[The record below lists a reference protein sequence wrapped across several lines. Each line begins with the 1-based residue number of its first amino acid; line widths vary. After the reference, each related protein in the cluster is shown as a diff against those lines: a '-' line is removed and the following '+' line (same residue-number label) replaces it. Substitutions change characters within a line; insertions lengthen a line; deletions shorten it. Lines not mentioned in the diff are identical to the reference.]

1 MINTEQH
8 NESERRWIMN
18 RKKSLVLV
26 LVTYLVTLTIGGLLY
41 YYLRKIGNEI
51 IIATL
56 ITDVVM
62 TVIVFFVSIKVN
74 NSSVYDPYWSIIPIF
89 IVVLWMFDLA
99 YINIFSI
106 TATMGVFLWAYRLT
120 RNWAIDFKGFT
131 HEDFRYV
138 DFRNRFGKMYWLISF
153 MGIHLFPTLIVLA
166 SLFPIL
172 YVFTNG
178 VTHEAFIYIGFVI
191 MVVGALISFVSDAQ
205 LRTHKNNGFKHSISS
220 GLWKHS
226 RHPNYFGELFFW
238 LGVFV
243 TSLAS
248 EFIVLNVL
256 GFVGMLV
263 LFNLYSVPKMESKLL
278 RNKKDY
284 HFVVAS
290 VPRFFLLPNS
300 KEVSEEIAK
309 ES

>member
-1 MINTEQH
+1 
-8 NESERRWIMN
+8 MN
-18 RKKSLVLV
+18 RKKSLILV
-26 LVTYLVTLTIGGLLY
+26 LVTYLVTLLIGGLLY
-41 YYLRKIGNEI
+41 YYLRRIGNEI
-51 IIATL
+51 IVSTVVS
-56 ITDVVM
+56 DVVM
-62 TVIVFFVSIKVN
+62 TIIVFIVSIKVN

-89 IVVLWMFDLA
+89 IVALWMFDLG

-106 TATMGVFLWAYRLT
+106 TATIGVYVWAYRLT
-120 RNWAIDFKGFT
+120 RNWAIDFKGFE

-138 DFRNRFGKMYWLISF
+138 DFRNRFGKLYWIISF
-153 MGIHLFPTLIVLA
+153 LGIHLFPTLIVLA

-172 YVFTNG
+172 FVFTNG
-178 VTHEAFIYIGFVI
+178 VTHEAFVYLGFIV

-205 LRTHKNNGFKHSISS
+205 LREHKKSGKKNSISH

-226 RHPNYFGELFFW
+226 RHPNYFGEVFFW

-248 EFIVLNVL
+248 EFIVLNAL

-263 LFNLYSVPKMESKLL
+263 LFNLYSVPKMEAKLL
-278 RNKKDY
+278 KNKEDY
-284 HFVVAS
+284 HLVVAS

-300 KEVSEEIAK
+300 KEVSEEIVK
-309 ES
+309 DS